1 LIQKH
6 LMICS
11 NDTIYAVFNAFIK
24 FVKWNPEVRS
34 LVIPIFEQ
42 YFESWDTELQQRA
55 TEYYIL
61 SKLDGEDSNIPNISE
76 IR

>member
-1 LIQKH
+1 
-6 LMICS
+6 MICS
-11 NDTIYAVFNAFIK
+11 NDTIYAVFTAFIK
-24 FVKWNPEVRS
+24 FVRWNPDVRS

-55 TEYYIL
+55 TEYFIL
-61 SKLDGEDSNIPNISE
+61 CKLDGEDPNIPNISE